1 MGCRQ
6 ATYVIFLLMLAFQA
20 VKKLVC
26 VSSVSSS
33 RERNFGGVGGYLMM
47 MMKERERERER
58 ERQYRCWPELGVGI
72 TQKRKEVHWEW
83 GRSVRWGVTISV
95 VSDSCTQF
103 SSIGGG
109 DGGVVVV
116 VGSSKKVVV
125 VVLAD
130 GALFL
135 IVEVLFAIGSDL
147 T

>member
-47 MMKERERERER
+47 MMERERERER
-58 ERQYRCWPELGVGI
+58 ELVRCWPELGVGI
-72 TQKRKEVHWEW
+72 TQKRKQVHWEW
-83 GRSVRWGVTISV
+83 GRLVRWGVTISV

-109 DGGVVVV
+109 GGVVV
-116 VGSSKKVVV
+116 GSKKVVV

-135 IVEVLFAIGSDL
+135 IGEVLFAIGSDL